1 MNEPA
6 AGGSRLFSI
15 SAGGE
20 FGAGSGSAA
29 PAWARLRRSCRARA
43 ARFRRRASCS
53 STRRLST
60 GWPPAL
66 TTRREPPDGV
76 FEAVQLPPRR
86 DRRLDIAAQKGAT
99 V

>member
-1 MNEPA
+1 MNEPV

-15 SAGGE
+15 WAGGE

-29 PAWARLRRSCRARA
+29 PAWTLG
-43 ARFRRRASCS
+43 
-53 STRRLST
+53 LST
-60 GWPPAL
+60 GSPPTL
-66 TTRREPPDGV
+66 TTRRAPPDGV

-86 DRRLDIAAQKGAT
+86 DRRLDIAAPEGAT

>member
-15 SAGGE
+15 WAGGE

-29 PAWARLRRSCRARA
+29 PA
-43 ARFRRRASCS
+43 

-60 GWPPAL
+60 GSPPTL

-76 FEAVQLPPRR
+76 FAAVQLPPRP
-86 DRRLDIAAQKGAT
+86 DHHLDIAAQEGAT

>member
-6 AGGSRLFSI
+6 VGGSRLFSI
-15 SAGGE
+15 WAGGE

-29 PAWARLRRSCRARA
+29 PADPR
-43 ARFRRRASCS
+43 
-53 STRRLST
+53 
-60 GWPPAL
+60 
-66 TTRREPPDGV
+66 GV

-86 DRRLDIAAQKGAT
+86 DRRLDIAAPEGAT